1 MPRGL
6 LPHATPPSP
15 PPSPSSPMPR
25 GLLPPLQACAAL
37 PSPRPAA
44 HSDHEA
50 LAQQAEAA
58 RSDTMLKD
66 LTQQLE
72 ERRARVQELRQYMDG
87 QVTETQAMQ
96 VRGGRRHRAGEGKI
110 WTIW

>member
-1 MPRGL
+1 
-6 LPHATPPSP
+6 
-15 PPSPSSPMPR
+15 
-25 GLLPPLQACAAL
+25 
-37 PSPRPAA
+37 
-44 HSDHEA
+44 
-50 LAQQAEAA
+50 
-58 RSDTMLKD
+58 MLKD

-96 VRGGRRHRAGEGKI
+96 VRGGRRHRAGERKI